1 MEIFKLF
8 GSIMVKNDKANESIE
23 NTGKKAEGLGKKL
36 VSGLGTA
43 AKWGAG
49 IVAAAGAGATAMF
62 GMATS
67 AAGTTDRIDKL
78 SQKLGMGR
86 KTFQEWDFIAS
97 QSGLSVEQLS
107 AGMKGLATKMDEAAK
122 GGKGA
127 SETFGRLGIDVKDT
141 SGKMKTQEQV
151 FEEAILKL
159 QQMEDGTE
167 KAAIANK
174 LFGKSGQELMPL
186 LNGAAGSVEEM
197 KKKAQ
202 ELGLVLSDEAIDAG
216 VLFTDTL
223 DQLKR
228 SFSSVVTQ
236 VGVSVMPVIQKFC
249 DFILS
254 NMPLIQSVFSGV
266 FKGIEFFV
274 LGVVNVLQGF
284 VESGESIFSFILD
297 KFTLMKSVFNDSMSQ
312 FDDYGIAFKSMLEV
326 LFGPIG
332 DLPIFEEIGKII
344 SAINEIKNRISNGEG
359 IGEAFRNAF
368 EWRDSTVGNIL
379 LEFIDFCKSIFE
391 SIKSIIITVIQ
402 NIEPVIDG
410 LAKIFNIVISA
421 MVTCWKSYGIPMFEF
436 IKEAVNKVADVF
448 KTVFPIV
455 VDIFKGAC
463 DTLNNL
469 WISILQPV
477 FNMIM
482 SILTSTFLPIFKSVF
497 NNVADLVKVAFTTI
511 GTLWNTSLKPILDGI
526 INFIGGVFSGNWS
539 QVWTGICQILS
550 GLWGGIKTL
559 LWGPIEWFL
568 GKVGNILEPILSP
581 FRKAADS
588 IGNIWQA
595 IRSKFKLPHF
605 TLSGSLNPL
614 NWLDGGLPKIGVE
627 WYAKGG
633 IMNKPTI
640 FGING
645 ANAMVGG
652 EAGPE
657 AVAPIETLMEY
668 IEKAVKNAFDRG
680 QSHFKNKDLKENN
693 MIVNVYS
700 PDPLTPSEV
709 ARQIKNTQRRM
720 LLGV

>member
-228 SFSSVVTQ
+228 SFSSVATQ
-236 VGVSVMPVIQKFC
+236 VGVSVMPIIQKFC

-284 VESGESIFSFILD
+284 IESGGSIFSFILD

-312 FDDYGIAFKSMLEV
+312 FDDYGLAFKSMLEV

-368 EWRDSTVGNIL
+368 EWRDSTVGNTL
-379 LEFIDFCKSIFE
+379 LEFIDFCSYIFG
-391 SIKSIIITVIQ
+391 SVQSIITTVIQ
-402 NIEPVIDG
+402 NVGPIISG
-410 LAKIFNIVISA
+410 LSDIFSMVISA

-436 IKEAVNKVADVF
+436 IKESVNKVADVF

-477 FNMIM
+477 FSAIM
-482 SILTSTFLPIFKSVF
+482 SLLTSTFLPIFKSVF
-497 NNVADLVKVAFTTI
+497 SNVADAVKTAFSFI
-511 GTLWNTSLKPILDGI
+511 GTLWNTTLKPILDGI

-539 QVWTGICQILS
+539 QVWNGICQILS
-550 GLWGGIKTL
+550 GLWGGIKTV
-559 LWGPIEWFL
+559 LWSPIEWFL
-568 GKVGNILEPILSP
+568 NKVSGVVESIVSP
-581 FRKAADS
+581 FRRAADA
-588 IGNIWQA
+588 IGNVWQS

-614 NWLDGGLPKIGVE
+614 NWLDEGLPKIGVE

-633 IMNKPTI
+633 VMHKPTI
-640 FGING
+640 FGMNG
-645 ANAMVGG
+645 PNAMVGG

-668 IEKAVKNAFDRG
+668 IEKAVKNAFDKS
-680 QSHFKNKDLKENN
+680 QSLVKNKDLKENN